1 MPLKNKIYQALL
13 RLYPAGYR
21 ANFGAEMLDA
31 FEKASEDAQALGA
44 AVFVR
49 FVLTEFTSLA
59 NGAVAEW
66 MSKLT
71 GRTVYAPLLPVAG
84 EGTLPREVFEARR
97 RVAMLT
103 SGMTRAIAAGDFK
116 RARDYSYEDR
126 AARENLRRIGDRYNI
141 RPEEN

>member
-1 MPLKNKIYQALL
+1 MAKWIYQSLL

-31 FEKASEDAQALGA
+31 FEKAAEDARALGA

-49 FVLTEFTSLA
+49 FVLTEFAGLA
-59 NGAVAEW
+59 RGACAEW
-66 MSKLT
+66 ISKLS
-71 GRTVYAPLLPVAG
+71 GGIVYAPTPAVAG

-103 SGMTRAIAAGDFK
+103 HGMTRAIAAGDFK

-126 AARENLRRIGDRYNI
+126 AARENLRRISDRYNI
-141 RPEEN
+141 RPEESY